1 MSVGTE
7 NFTLTFITEKLS
19 RDQITDRCLRLLYL
33 TSDGELSGG
42 IAQRDELLLAAV
54 MVDNDVHGVGAQ
66 RDVVCTDGQ
75 GGGGA
80 VCHLPVLTCQMSS
93 ESLVST
99 RHTAAPPLQISGKY
113 SHYHLMI
120 RY

>member
-1 MSVGTE
+1 MSVGTG
-7 NFTLTFITEKLS
+7 NFTTTSVTENLS
-19 RDQITDRCLRLLYL
+19 RDQITDCASLDYL

-42 IAQRDELLLAAV
+42 VAQRDELLLAAV

-75 GGGGA
+75 RGGGA
-80 VCHLPVLTCQMSS
+80 ICHLPVLTCQVSS

-99 RHTAAPPLQISGKY
+99 RHTAAPPLQISGKN
-113 SHYHLMI
+113 SHFYLMI